1 MKFKIY
7 KIEMKN
13 KLNKLINYQNIV
25 KNYYGK
31 LKIFNKIKMKKNHLK
46 QNTKKINKN
55 N

>member
-1 MKFKIY
+1 MRFKIY
-7 KIEMKN
+7 KIEMKI

-31 LKIFNKIKMKKNHLK
+31 LKIFSKIKMKMNLLRL
-46 QNTKKINKN
+46 NIKKINKN